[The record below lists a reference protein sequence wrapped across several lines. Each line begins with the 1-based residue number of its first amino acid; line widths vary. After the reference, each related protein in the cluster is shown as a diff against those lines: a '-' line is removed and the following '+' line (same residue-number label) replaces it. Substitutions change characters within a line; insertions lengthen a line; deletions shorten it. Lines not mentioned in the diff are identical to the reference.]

1 MFCAMIVRACDD
13 WVLSG
18 SAARA
23 VFIAARTSGGRSV
36 EVRTMSC
43 NTLSKNEGIASSIL
57 SDWWLVAG
65 GSENFRTERDPLG
78 ELNVPADAYYGVQ
91 TARAVE
97 NFPIS
102 GLRAPADLVTA
113 TILVKKAAAE
123 ANAALGRLDAGVAR
137 AIVSAADEIL
147 AGRLRDQFVV
157 DVYQAGAGTSH
168 NMNAN
173 EVLANR
179 AAELLGEPRGTYRRV
194 HPNDHVNMGQSTNDV
209 FPTSTRLALLLGTGP
224 LVAAA
229 HGLAE
234 SLARKADEFS
244 GVLKTGRTHLQDAV
258 PITLGQEFGGYAAC
272 IRRGADDVADAAEQ
286 LLELNIG
293 ATAVGTGLNAGD
305 DYRRLVVDN
314 LSRYTGLGLTPAIN
328 LFRVTQSMGDVL
340 AYSGAM
346 RRLAVELGK
355 VASDLRLLSMGPR
368 AGIAE
373 IALPAVQP
381 GSSIMP
387 GKVNPSVP
395 EMVNQVCFQVMG
407 CDTTIMMACEAGQL
421 ELNVMMP
428 VIAWN
433 ALHASTILRESMKV
447 LRTRCVDGI
456 AADEARARELL
467 DRSTALATALS
478 PYIGYA
484 ATAEIAKESV
494 KTGRSIR
501 ELVLERGLLDAKRLD
516 EILSVQAMT
525 RGGDSGGEAEKSD
538 GEGNRNE
545 SRDAARVR
553 LAAGFS
559 LSRPSPSCPSRPS
572 ASPPNRPSPASASFR
587 PRISGCSKAPTAIS
601 GRSPIR
607 SWTRSASPTA
617 PSSPTSAPAAAGSP
631 FASRAACCRTAS
643 CTRKTFSRR

>member
-1 MFCAMIVRACDD
+1 M
-13 WVLSG
+13 SSSPQPPTPSPG
-18 SAARA
+18 AA
-23 VFIAARTSGGRSV
+23 
-36 EVRTMSC
+36 
-43 NTLSKNEGIASSIL
+43 
-57 SDWWLVAG
+57 
-65 GSENFRTERDPLG
+65 FRTERDPLG

-91 TARAVE
+91 TMRAVE

-102 GLRAPADLVTA
+102 GLRAHADLVTA

-123 ANAALGRLDAGVAR
+123 ANVALGRLDAGVAR
-137 AIVSAADEIL
+137 VIVSAANEIL
-147 AGRLRDQFVV
+147 AGAHRDQFVV
-157 DVYQAGAGTSH
+157 DAYQAGAGTSH

-209 FPTSTRLALLLGTGP
+209 FPTATRLALLLGTGA
-224 LVAAA
+224 LVTAA
-229 HGLAE
+229 HELAK
-234 SLARKADEFS
+234 SFDRKAGEFS
-244 GVLKTGRTHLQDAV
+244 GVIKTGRTHLQDAV

-272 IRRGADDVADAAEQ
+272 IHRGADDVAHASGQ
-286 LLELNIG
+286 LLEMNVG

-305 DYRRLVVDN
+305 DFRRLVVEH
-314 LSRYTGLGLTPAIN
+314 LSRYTGLGLTPAAN

-373 IALPAVQP
+373 IALPSVQP

-387 GKVNPSVP
+387 GKVNPSAP
-395 EMVNQVCFQVMG
+395 EMVNQVCFQVVG

-447 LRTRCVDGI
+447 LRTRCVEGI
-456 AADEARARELL
+456 TADATRARELL
-467 DRSTALATALS
+467 DRSTAVATALS
-478 PYIGYA
+478 PHIGYA

-494 KTGRSIR
+494 KTGRPIR
-501 ELVLERGLLDAKRLD
+501 EIVLARGLLDAKRLD

-525 RGGDSGGEAEKSD
+525 RGGIVGAGGAGKAGGAERAGRAGRD
-538 GEGNRNE
+538 EEG
-545 SRDAARVR
+545 
-553 LAAGFS
+553 
-559 LSRPSPSCPSRPS
+559 
-572 ASPPNRPSPASASFR
+572 
-587 PRISGCSKAPTAIS
+587 K
-601 GRSPIR
+601 
-607 SWTRSASPTA
+607 
-617 PSSPTSAPAAAGSP
+617 
-631 FASRAACCRTAS
+631 
-643 CTRKTFSRR
+643 